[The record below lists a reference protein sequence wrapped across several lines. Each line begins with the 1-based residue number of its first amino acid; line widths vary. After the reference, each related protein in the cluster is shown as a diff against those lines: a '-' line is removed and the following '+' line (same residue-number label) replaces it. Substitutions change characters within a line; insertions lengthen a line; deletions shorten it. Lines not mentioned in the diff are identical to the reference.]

1 MISEKTK
8 QNISTYQQHF
18 SDKGWVS
25 IPDFFQTNFAEQ
37 CLAAIIQQNDWQ
49 LATMVNGKAFMA
61 TVKEFLQQPQQVRSS
76 FIAGIQSY
84 AATDNFQ
91 YFYDFIRLIG
101 HEASKNPNL
110 KALQST
116 LSTSVKDILAD
127 ITSRPDT
134 DKIDSQLT
142 RYAAGHFLKTHCDTG
157 NYKDDK
163 RHSAY
168 VMGFTKNWSPDWG
181 GTLQLMNKNKTVVE
195 TLTPQFNTLNMFRI
209 PVDHFV
215 SPVANFCPASRLSAT
230 GWLWAK

>member
-8 QNISTYQQHF
+8 DNILAYQQHF
-18 SDKGWVS
+18 SDNGWVS
-25 IPDFFQTNFAEQ
+25 IPDFLETHFAEST
-37 CLAAIIQQNDWQ
+37 LRAILQLNEWQ

-61 TVKEFLQQPQQVRSS
+61 TVQEFLQQPQQVRNS
-76 FIAGIQSY
+76 FIAEIERY
-84 AATDNFQ
+84 ASTNNFQ

-101 HEASKNPNL
+101 HEASATQSLVP
-110 KALQST
+110 LQHQ
-116 LSTSVKDILAD
+116 LSTGIKDVLAK

-134 DKIDSQLT
+134 AKIDSQLT

-157 NYKDDK
+157 NYKEDK

-168 VMGFTKNWSPDWG
+168 VLGFTKDWSSDWG
-181 GTLQLMNKNKTVVE
+181 GTLQLMDKNRKVIE

-215 SPVANFCPASRLSAT
+215 SPVANFCPRSRLSAT

>member
-1 MISEKTK
+1 VISAKTK
-8 QNISTYQQHF
+8 ENLNTYKQHF
-18 SDKGWVS
+18 SEKGWVS
-25 IPDFFQTNFAEQ
+25 IPDFLQEDFAEQ
-37 CLAAIIQQNDWQ
+37 CLTAITHQSEWQ

-101 HEASKNPNL
+101 HEASTNPNL
-110 KALQST
+110 QELKSALSGP
-116 LSTSVKDILAD
+116 VKDALAE

-134 DKIDSQLT
+134 VNIDSQLT

-157 NYKDDK
+157 HYKDDK

-181 GTLQLMNKNKTVVE
+181 GTLQLLDREKSVVE

-215 SPVANFCPASRLSAT
+215 SPVANFCPSSRLSAT